1 MKEVF
6 EILKST
12 SATAQERKEAER
24 RIRYVREVKDPLARM
39 LERKFGPLS

>member
-6 EILKST
+6 EILKSI
-12 SATAQERKEAER
+12 SATAQKRKEAKR
-24 RIRYVREVKDPLARM
+24 RIRYVREVKDPLVRL